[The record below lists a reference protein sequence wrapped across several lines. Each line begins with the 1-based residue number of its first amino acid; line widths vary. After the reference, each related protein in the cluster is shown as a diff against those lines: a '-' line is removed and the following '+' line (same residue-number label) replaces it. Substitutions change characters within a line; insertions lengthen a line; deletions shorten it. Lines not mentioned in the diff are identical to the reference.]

1 MRLVIIDRGVRLI
14 NLNDY
19 KYIHAQR
26 LQVNHFGFLDA
37 RLPVRAFVML
47 IVVLMLIPT
56 LEFHFD

>member
-37 RLPVRAFVML
+37 RLPVRAL
-47 IVVLMLIPT
+47 L
-56 LEFHFD
+56 